1 MNNKLGIC
9 DDTMVSDERLDES
22 LNCIKVED
30 ESQINNL
37 DKTFRSQPMMSE
49 RYVLPDDDF
58 EI

>member
-30 ESQINNL
+30 ES
-37 DKTFRSQPMMSE
+37 
-49 RYVLPDDDF
+49 
-58 EI
+58 